1 MGHFIAQRSFDNL
14 ASLILF
20 QRLLNYVS
28 ITRKS
33 FGEMRTCLF
42 LTACLKSKRSLPWP
56 GFLDA
61 AFVCKS
67 FRDALFLRIC
77 VFMRSSCSSEEMD
90 LMDLIDPRRLKT
102 PDSFGTG

>member
-20 QRLLNYVS
+20 QRLVIDVS

-33 FGEMRTCLF
+33 FGEMLTCLF
-42 LTACLKSKRSLPWP
+42 LTACFRSSRSLPWL

-61 AFVCKS
+61 AFARKS

-77 VFMRSSCSSEEMD
+77 IFMCSSCSSEEMD
-90 LMDLIDPRRLKT
+90 LMDLIDPLRLKT
-102 PDSFGTG
+102 PDSSGTG